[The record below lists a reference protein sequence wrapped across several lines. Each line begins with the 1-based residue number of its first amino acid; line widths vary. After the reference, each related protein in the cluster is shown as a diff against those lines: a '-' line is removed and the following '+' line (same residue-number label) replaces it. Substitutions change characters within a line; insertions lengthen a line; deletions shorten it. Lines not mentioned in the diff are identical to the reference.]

1 MTKSLA
7 PNVAPSVSLSPAL
20 TQPTDIIPL
29 PPALPAPQPVK
40 QPIKGPTT
48 TVNLI
53 LGGIAGFIS
62 ATALQPLDLLKTRL
76 QQQQLLLLTVVR
88 VTLKGELAKLTRIKE
103 LWRGVVPL
111 MLRTGVG
118 AGLYFTCLLKA
129 RLALAGYKARRSG
142 TAIATNAS
150 LVLPKLS
157 PLENLLT
164 GFVARALV
172 GYVTMPITVIKTRYE
187 SNMYHY
193 RLMKEAVLGTYY
205 DGHPRGSIRNF
216 FTGSMATLA
225 RDLPYAGLYVLFYE
239 ASKAE
244 LPQMLS
250 GLLVSSSSLVVNS
263 ALAFI
268 AASLATTVTGPF
280 DAIKTRLQLN
290 NQLTFAGATRQLCGE
305 PGGFL
310 NLFRGLSL
318 RLGRKGLSAAISW
331 CVYEELIRAA
341 GLYNS
346 KLCT

>member
-1 MTKSLA
+1 MSKSLSVSSA
-7 PNVAPSVSLSPAL
+7 ATSVSLPL
-20 TQPTDIIPL
+20 TLTEPTDVIPL
-29 PPALPAPQPVK
+29 PPALPAPQPVRA
-40 QPIKGPTT
+40 PTT
-48 TVNLI
+48 TVNLV
-53 LGGIAGFIS
+53 LGGIAGLIS

-76 QQQQLLLLTVVR
+76 QQQQQLLLTVVR
-88 VTLKGELAKLTRIKE
+88 VTLKGELAKLTQVKE

-129 RLALAGYKARRSG
+129 RLALASYKARRSG
-142 TAIATNAS
+142 TAMATNTS
-150 LVLPKLS
+150 LILPKLS
-157 PLENLLT
+157 PLENLST

-172 GYVTMPITVIKTRYE
+172 GYITMPITVIKTRYE

-193 RLMKEAVLGTYY
+193 RLMKEAVVGTYH

-239 ASKAE
+239 SSKAE
-244 LPQMLS
+244 LPQLIS
-250 GLLVSSSSLVVNS
+250 GLLAPSSSLVVNS

-268 AASLATTVTGPF
+268 AASLATTVTAPF

-290 NQLTFAGATRQLCGE
+290 TQLTFIAATRQLCGE
-305 PGGFL
+305 PGGVL

-341 GLYNS
+341 GLYNA
-346 KLCT
+346 KTCT